1 MLSGIVPAL
10 QVEYSRCFSEC
21 TPHKNRFMTIDNF
34 NCQILCIFYENRNS
48 ILSNS
53 GIISGSAQKNLSAAT
68 ADDLGL
74 SAAGRH
80 GLHSPTGRAADH
92 PLLRSVAQPMAQ
104 PLRAPP
110 PKSQE
115 APLHAS
121 VRGVSLRA
129 SRKIRVK
136 YSRYFT
142 NDRQTAAAIRSES
155 ISTNFGVGSRQRI
168 RTNMER

>member
-1 MLSGIVPAL
+1 
-10 QVEYSRCFSEC
+10 
-21 TPHKNRFMTIDNF
+21 MTIDNF

-53 GIISGSAQKNLSAAT
+53 GIISSSAQKNLSAAT

-92 PLLRSVAQPMAQ
+92 PLLRPVAQPMAQ
-104 PLRAPP
+104 PLRAPL
-110 PKSQE
+110 PKGKKP
-115 APLHAS
+115 AFHAS
-121 VRGVSLRA
+121 FRGVSFRA

-136 YSRYFT
+136 
-142 NDRQTAAAIRSES
+142 
-155 ISTNFGVGSRQRI
+155 
-168 RTNMER
+168 